1 MLVECLVQ
9 GKEIVMTIRHTHIH
23 NFEINF
29 QSSMFPEIEIDQGDQ
44 LESSLSLYQFS
55 SLQLLSLV
63 QLFVTPWMPD
73 FPVHHQLLELTQTHV
88 HRIGDAIQPSHP
100 LSSPSVPTFNLSQHH
115 FK

>member
-63 QLFVTPWMPD
+63 QLFVTPWNAGC
-73 FPVHHQLLELTQTHV
+73 QT
-88 HRIGDAIQPSHP
+88 S
-100 LSSPSVPTFNLSQHH
+100 LSITNSWS
-115 FK
+115 